1 MLDKIVKFFGLLVK
15 IITWLLANGIPFVR
29 GIIEEIK
36 KARTKIDK

>member
-1 MLDKIVKFFGLLVK
+1 MIEKIVKFFTLLVK

-36 KARTKIDK
+36 KNRQLKK